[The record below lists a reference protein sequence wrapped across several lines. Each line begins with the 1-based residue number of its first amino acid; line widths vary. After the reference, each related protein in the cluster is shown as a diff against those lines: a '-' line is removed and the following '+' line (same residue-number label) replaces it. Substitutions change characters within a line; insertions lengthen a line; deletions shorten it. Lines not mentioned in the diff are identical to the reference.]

1 MAALETDALL
11 TSGDAD
17 DDRTVASSNGGT
29 NNRTNSALVRQRR
42 PDVPSRADAL
52 LRLLSLCWL
61 AVR

>member
-17 DDRTVASSNGGT
+17 YDRTVALSNGAT

-42 PDVPSRADAL
+42 PDVPSRADTL